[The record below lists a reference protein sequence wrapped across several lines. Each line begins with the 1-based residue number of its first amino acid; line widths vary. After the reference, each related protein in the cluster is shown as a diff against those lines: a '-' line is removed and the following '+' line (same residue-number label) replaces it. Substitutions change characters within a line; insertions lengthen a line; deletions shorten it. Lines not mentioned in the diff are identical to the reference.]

1 MQKGSKD
8 PESFS
13 KLIPVVLINP
23 KFTEKIPEENIP
35 ERLWFS
41 HIHAQKTREMFNR
54 IVLINDLHQMKK
66 LYTSGQSKMPKEE
79 ENSKSLAMNI
89 IWEKKIDGRMLQK

>member
-1 MQKGSKD
+1 MHRR
-8 PESFS
+8 
-13 KLIPVVLINP
+13 L
-23 KFTEKIPEENIP
+23 EKCSIG
-35 ERLWFS
+35 LFY
-41 HIHAQKTREMFNR
+41 R

-89 IWEKKIDGRMLQK
+89 IWEKKMDGRMLQK